1 MGRIETTFLDLAEL
15 KQKALIGYI
24 VSGDPNVSSTLM
36 AMHLM
41 VEELSLIHI

>member
-24 VSGDPNVSSTLM
+24 VSGDPNVSPTLM

-41 VEELSLIHI
+41 VEEGVHVI

>member
-24 VSGDPNVSSTLM
+24 VSGDPNVSSTSNGN
-36 AMHLM
+36 AFNGRRG
-41 VEELSLIHI
+41 SACY